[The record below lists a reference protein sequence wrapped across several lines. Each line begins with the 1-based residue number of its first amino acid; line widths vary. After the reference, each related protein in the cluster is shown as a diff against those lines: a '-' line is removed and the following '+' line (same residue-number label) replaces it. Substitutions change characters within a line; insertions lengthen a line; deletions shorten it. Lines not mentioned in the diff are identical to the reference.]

1 MQDVFWY
8 IKEAIDAYFGNRAF
22 SVTIKAGCLIGK
34 KLVPTSAPQPSTR
47 AELANPPTPPPHTA
61 DGSVKLNPDIME
73 VEEIDAGGA
82 DFDFADSV
90 SADVALDAF
99 GDGKKRP
106 PHLDR

>member
-1 MQDVFWY
+1 M
-8 IKEAIDAYFGNRAF
+8 
-22 SVTIKAGCLIGK
+22 
-34 KLVPTSAPQPSTR
+34 PTSAPQPSTR

-99 GDGKKRP
+99 VDGKKRP
-106 PHLDR
+106 SHLDRDRIKRDTDLDPGAEDVPDPLDEIDTEGD